1 MINVIWIVFSIFIVS
16 FRCKPFSKN
25 WNTTEPGTCLAQ
37 VPIVSSIAAWGLA
50 IELTIWCL
58 PIPATWALQMLRSS
72 KIAISLV
79 FGLGIFDIGVG
90 IGRLVT
96 VLQVK
101 EDDFTW
107 TEVPALELLAIEPS
121 IAITVAC
128 LCVCRPLMD
137 NLLPKSW
144 RHTFS
149 PKKKSGN
156 LPREDYIKLVNAKNG
171 NGHGTTRVDVE
182 AGIDSTIASQTRPE
196 ELQENAVHV
205 RNDIVVSADNGE
217 HR

>member
-1 MINVIWIVFSIFIVS
+1 M
-16 FRCKPFSKN
+16 P
-25 WNTTEPGTCLAQ
+25 
-37 VPIVSSIAAWGLA
+37 
-50 IELTIWCL
+50 
-58 PIPATWALQMLRSS
+58 RSS

-137 NLLPKSW
+137 NLMPKRW
-144 RHTFS
+144 RQTFS
-149 PKKKSGN
+149 ANKKNGN

-171 NGHGTTRVDVE
+171 TSHGTTRTDVG
-182 AGIDSTIASQTRPE
+182 AGTDSTSASQTRRE
-196 ELQENAVHV
+196 ELRGNAVHV
-205 RNDIVVSADNGE
+205 RNDIVVSADGS
-217 HR
+217 